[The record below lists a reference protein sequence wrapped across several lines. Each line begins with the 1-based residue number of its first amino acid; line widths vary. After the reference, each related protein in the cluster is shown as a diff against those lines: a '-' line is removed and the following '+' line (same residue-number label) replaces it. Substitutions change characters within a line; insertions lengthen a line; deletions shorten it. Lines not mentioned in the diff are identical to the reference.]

1 LLLFNL
7 AGYRLWSYYAQNL
20 SDKMMQ
26 AALDKE
32 AYDSSELIT
41 VRMPFSLPYANSGS
55 EFERVK
61 GEIELDGRVYKLVK
75 QRVYDGELI
84 LLCMPD
90 DQKTRVRAAGEDYY
104 KGVND
109 LSGLPGS
116 QKQKGS
122 FLKFIQGDYDD
133 LRPEWRPG
141 LTASLTIYAFPVD
154 QTRWPS
160 PSYAIPGQPP
170 ETRMA

>member
-7 AGYRLWSYYAQNL
+7 AGYRLWLYYAQNL
-20 SDKMMQ
+20 SDRMMQ
-26 AALDKE
+26 AALDKDK
-32 AYDSSELIT
+32 YDSSELIT
-41 VRMPFSLPYANSGS
+41 IRMPFSLPYANSGS

-90 DQKTRVRAAGEDYY
+90 DQETRVRAAGEDYY

-122 FLKFIQGDYDD
+122 FLKLLQGDYDD
-133 LRPEWRPG
+133 LRPEWRPD
-141 LTASLTIYAFPVD
+141 LTASLTVYASPVD

-170 ETRMA
+170 EIRTA

>member
-1 LLLFNL
+1 
-7 AGYRLWSYYAQNL
+7 
-20 SDKMMQ
+20 MIQ

-41 VRMPFSLPYANSGS
+41 IRMPFSLPYANSGS

-75 QRVYDGELI
+75 QRVYEGELI
-84 LLCMPD
+84 LLCIPD

-116 QKQKGS
+116 QKQKNS

-141 LTASLTIYAFPVD
+141 STAGPTIYALPVD
-154 QTRWPS
+154 QNRWPS
-160 PSYAIPGQPP
+160 PTYAIPGQPP
-170 ETRMA
+170 ETKTA